1 MPDVKRSVNIAI
13 TMKTPT
19 DDKITYAIWT
29 TALGTMA
36 GVKNRQGLIK
46 VILPFYRPDDLK
58 QILTFNYPDAADTP
72 DEFADLIR
80 LSRDYFNGKEV
91 SFLEIPCCLPDENT
105 FTGKV
110 LRKCR
115 QIPYGQ
121 TRSYSQLAEA
131 INRPNAARA
140 VAATLGKN
148 PLPLVIPCHRVI
160 YANGNL
166 GGFSSPGGEKMKRK
180 MLSLEHAI

>member
-1 MPDVKRSVNIAI
+1 
-13 TMKTPT
+13 MKTPT

-46 VILPFYRPDDLK
+46 VILPFYR
-58 QILTFNYPDAADTP
+58 P